1 MTIDAAT
8 SATRTHSQT
17 GPRTEAGKAK
27 SSRNSIRTGLYAAR
41 DFVRPDEEEEYAQTL
56 IKLMDELTPENS
68 VEQTFATEIMGAT
81 WRLRRCRLVEENF
94 SSIGDLKFDPM
105 IDERTEKQQKS
116 VDRARAQSHLILR
129 RSLDELRKLQKV
141 RTLQEQIA
149 DQLPTPKPAPVPP
162 PNGGPPN
169 MDALMAVAESQL
181 AQRFRE
187 SGLDSFCNP
196 AVGQVPDLPSTK
208 PAAATTPAVSK
219 NIPRN
224 APCPCKSGA
233 KYKKCCGGPA
243 AQALNKA
250 A

>member
-1 MTIDAAT
+1 MTTDAARDAAT
-8 SATRTHSQT
+8 SATQTHGQT

-41 DFVRPDEEEEYAQTL
+41 DFIRPEEEEEYAQTL
-56 IKLMDELTPENS
+56 IKLMDELTPGNT

-94 SSIGDLKFDPM
+94 SYMEDLKFDPM

-129 RSLDELRKLQKV
+129 RSLDELRKLQKG
-141 RTLQEQIA
+141 RTLQEQ
-149 DQLPTPKPAPVPP
+149 PTPDAAPA
-162 PNGGPPN
+162 N
-169 MDALMAVAESQL
+169 MDALMALSEQQL

-187 SGLDSFCNP
+187 SGLNSFCNP
-196 AVGQVPDLPSTK
+196 AAPAPNPPPTK
-208 PAAATTPAVSK
+208 PVATPKAPAVSK

-243 AQALNKA
+243 AGALNKA